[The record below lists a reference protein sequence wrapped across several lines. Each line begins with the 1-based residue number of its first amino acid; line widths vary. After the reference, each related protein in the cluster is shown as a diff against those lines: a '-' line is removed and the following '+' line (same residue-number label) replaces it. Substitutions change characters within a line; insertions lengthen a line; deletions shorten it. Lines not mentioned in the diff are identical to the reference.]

1 MKIGCIQFVDSEEK
15 VLRYNENKKCWTGYV
30 EINFYHTF
38 YIEMNENSYELF
50 CEQEKGKEFFEELLV
65 DQKAKEIFA
74 DMVVFLKTLK
84 EIKNTQAYTI
94 NRNQVEFENINVNVK
109 CQERIIEIGD
119 PPITFDMYWECF
131 NQIPIL
137 KVSVIPV
144 IREKKNEHILDGW
157 DVADYLGERFLRN
170 LWKEVIK
177 EDKNRLRMMQYSI
190 I

>member
-1 MKIGCIQFVDSEEK
+1 MKIGCIQIVDLK
-15 VLRYNENKKCWTGYV
+15 YDENKKYWTGYV
-30 EINFYHTF
+30 EINDYHTF
-38 YIEMNENSYELF
+38 YMEMNENSYELF
-50 CEQEKGKEFFEELLV
+50 CEKEKGKEFFEELLV

-84 EIKNTQAYTI
+84 EMKDTQAYTI
-94 NRNQVEFENINVNVK
+94 NRNQVEFENVNVQ
-109 CQERIIEIGD
+109 CQERMIEIGD

-144 IREKKNEHILDGW
+144 IREKKDEHILDGW
-157 DVADYLGERFLRN
+157 DVAEYLGERFLRN